1 MATCGPRRQSVE
13 AEKDLKVSSVQFS
26 LVSFSLFPPSPLPLA
41 MSLYCLVGFTSV
53 QFGFIA
59 LRICHINVGVIK
71 STTNYANFKLSPQM
85 QKWHSRNFSRFYSVF
100 APAVVLAFA
109 FVSMSM
115 LRGVERWWGERGRK
129 ENLARRTTSA
139 STASSAL
146 LFWPAKSFA

>member
-26 LVSFSLFPPSPLPLA
+26 LVSFSLLPPSPLPLA

-100 APAVVLAFA
+100 APAVVSAFA

-115 LRGVERWWGERGRK
+115 QRILGRGREESVRK
-129 ENLARRTTSA
+129 ENLARRT
-139 STASSAL
+139 TASSAL

>member
-26 LVSFSLFPPSPLPLA
+26 LVSFSLFSPVSLF
-41 MSLYCLVGFTSV
+41 LYCLVGFTSV

-100 APAVVLAFA
+100 APAVVSAFA